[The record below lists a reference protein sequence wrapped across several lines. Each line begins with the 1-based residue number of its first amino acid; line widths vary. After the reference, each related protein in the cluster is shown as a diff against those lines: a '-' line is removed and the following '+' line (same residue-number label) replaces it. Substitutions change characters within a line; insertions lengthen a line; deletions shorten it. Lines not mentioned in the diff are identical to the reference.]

1 MRQGLRAL
9 PVAAWTQDLGLTNI
23 HTRGN
28 LMTGL
33 ASQSAEDHSH
43 STARTAA
50 GQVSKSGNKL
60 TDGVLSGFEWK
71 TGNLTY
77 AFPDAANDY
86 SYGPEKNSNF
96 HAVSPEIATAVRRIL
111 DAGSD
116 GIAANDGFSVEGLT
130 NLKISEGANDRTA
143 VLRYAE
149 SSKSFPTAYGNYPGT
164 NSEAGDVWLGR
175 QGDSSVYPN
184 ADIGS
189 YEFAVMMHET
199 GHALGLKHPHRAA
212 SYDTIKTELHGRY
225 DSHEYSVM
233 TYHSYAGSNNLA
245 WNNETSGY
253 PQTFMMLDIAAL
265 QYMYGADFTTN
276 KGATVYKWAPDSG
289 NTLVNGAVGIE
300 PTSGGG
306 AANRIFAT
314 IWDGGGKDTY
324 DLSDYSDGVVVD
336 LRPGKSSLFSGSQL
350 ADLAANGGQGV
361 HLASGNIYNALQY
374 KGNAKS
380 LIENA
385 IGGGGGDRLTGN
397 TANNELTGNSGD
409 DTFVF
414 RRNSNH
420 DAITDFGI
428 GADLIDL
435 ANFGIKNFDKLLAM
449 MSDELEGVEIDF
461 GKGDLLLIKGQTISN
476 LDAEDFVLLQ

>member
-1 MRQGLRAL
+1 
-9 PVAAWTQDLGLTNI
+9 
-23 HTRGN
+23 
-28 LMTGL
+28 MTGL
-33 ASQSAEDHSH
+33 TSRTVEDHFH
-43 STARTAA
+43 AAARTAS

-96 HAVSPEIATAVRRIL
+96 HSVSPEVAAAVRRLL

-130 NLKISEGANDRTA
+130 NLNISEGANDRTA

-149 SSKSFPTAYGNYPGT
+149 SSKSLPTAYGNYPGT
-164 NSEAGDVWLGR
+164 SSEGGDVWLGR
-175 QGDSSVYPN
+175 DGDDSIYPDS
-184 ADIGS
+184 DIGS

-199 GHALGLKHPHRAA
+199 GHALGLKHPHKAERF
-212 SYDTIKTELHGRY
+212 DTIKTELHGRY
-225 DSHEYSVM
+225 DSHEYTVM
-233 TYHSYAGSNNLA
+233 TYHSYAGVNHLFLT
-245 WNNETSGY
+245 NEISSY

-276 KGATVYKWAPDSG
+276 KGATVYTWAPDSG

-300 PTSGGG
+300 PTSGGS
-306 AANRIFAT
+306 AVNRIFAT

-324 DLSDYSDGVVVD
+324 DLSDYGDGVVVD
-336 LRPGKSSLFSGSQL
+336 LRPGKSSLFSQSQR
-350 ADLAANGGQGV
+350 ADLGEYDGAGQ
-361 HLASGNIYNALQY
+361 HMASGNIYNALQY

-385 IGGGGGDRLTGN
+385 IGGSGDDRLTGN
-397 TANNELTGNSGD
+397 TANNELTGNGGG

-414 RRNSNH
+414 SRNSNH
-420 DAITDFGI
+420 DTIIDFGF
-428 GADLIDL
+428 GADVVDVRSFHIE
-435 ANFGIKNFDKLLAM
+435 NFDKLFAM
-449 MSDELEGVEIDF
+449 MKDVSGGVEIRF
-461 GKGDLLLIKGQTISN
+461 GEGDMLLLVGKAILELGQQ
-476 LDAEDFVLLQ
+476 DFMLA